1 MGDSVLYDHYK
12 DTVAEKNA
20 SANNRNRYFILTVV
34 GTCVLCMYAYDPLLL
49 SAAAQ
54 SWLSQYGIK
63 ASVSGSVLLSSLWVF
78 VLYSFVRY
86 LQAVVTVERLY
97 LYLRKIES
105 QLLDVC
111 REGEDYDSLWNGL
124 SQTIDFLYKRI
135 FIVAMNAALIIKS
148 VSEYP
153 SFSIQVAF
161 DWTCCIA
168 IVVLSVLYW
177 IFLKRVNEL
186 YSDDAL

>member
-168 IVVLSVLYW
+168 IVALSVLYW

-186 YSDDAL
+186 YSDDA